1 MRLDTVFA
9 NLGKGFFYYPQLAR
23 TFGISSNAC
32 LLLCYI
38 GWEQRPGSDGWV
50 ERTTEQ
56 IELAVGLT
64 RKEQANAREQL
75 VAKGLIEENYAR
87 LRHQL
92 QFRLTGN
99 IDETTVPVISESVP
113 SETQS
118 DAPQLSEPPEG
129 GFPISQKG
137 KWGITPEGK
146 WGTTPKGKWSTGTKG
161 TAMGTAKNTC
171 VASDA
176 PPSESVS
183 VASPAATG
191 SLPGLEAEPPTES
204 GIAAPPLAVGGPQG
218 GTPAS
223 MPSEPPKRPKAEK
236 EPNPDFNE
244 FRDAF
249 ASAFKRRTGAAYA
262 FQGGKDGTAAKRV
275 LSVCGGAEGAIR
287 LLDAME
293 AAPESW
299 THKSCRAGLCSIAV
313 MSSRLNEIRAELAA
327 SSRVPGTKPTAPVT
341 PVPKAKPQ
349 FEFNGKAYAQEPP
362 RGAFPAGQIGDQ
374 IHEAAVA
381 KWKRWVQFG
390 EA

>member
-1 MRLDTVFA
+1 MSAWQIAASDGNHCAAALLSLFEFWHNNRLQASEQASKINDIQERFGDARDQSESLTQYHTSEQLKESLLGLFA
-9 NLGKGFFYYPQLAR
+9 EDKIRDAIRLLSSKGFVRVFKNPNPRYAFDR
-23 TFGISSNAC
+23 TLHFCFEPDAVNEWLEGYEPSSPNGNFHSRKIGNA
-32 LLLCYI
+32 
-38 GWEQRPGSDGWV
+38 D
-50 ERTTEQ
+50 
-56 IELAVGLT
+56 
-64 RKEQANAREQL
+64 RKNPAPLRKNP
-75 VAKGLIEENYAR
+75 VSLIEATKKE
-87 LRHQL
+87 
-92 QFRLTGN
+92 TGR
-99 IDETTVPVISESVP
+99 
-113 SETQS
+113 
-118 DAPQLSEPPEG
+118 AC
-129 GFPISQKG
+129 
-137 KWGITPEGK
+137 
-146 WGTTPKGKWSTGTKG
+146 
-161 TAMGTAKNTC
+161 A
-171 VASDA
+171 DA

-191 SLPGLEAEPPTES
+191 SLPGLEAEPPTGS

-218 GTPAS
+218 GTPTS
-223 MPSEPPKRPKAEK
+223 TPSEPPKRPKAEK

-249 ASAFKRRTGAAYA
+249 ASAFKRRTGSPYA
-262 FQGGKDGTAAKRV
+262 FQGGKDGVAVKRV

-287 LLDAME
+287 LLDEME

-349 FEFNGKAYAQEPP
+349 FEFNGKVYVEEPP